1 MSTSL
6 YKPTSSPTDLLNK
19 LSLYEYCCT
28 TKCNFNKA
36 AVSYVYLLCCS
47 NSNFPNISVKL
58 GYSLIILHQ
67 NLHQS
72 FLTHE
77 TGPHKHPTNRHV
89 NSLFISR
96 NPTIIFGRLRSRHT
110 RLSLKNLICHS
121 VCFKEFICSRCTL
134 RSGLWT
140 TEVWTHALSYR
151 FINIIVQ
158 LGSVHEFCFHSYSS
172 I

>member
-1 MSTSL
+1 MNL
-6 YKPTSSPTDLLNK
+6 
-19 LSLYEYCCT
+19 
-28 TKCNFNKA
+28 
-36 AVSYVYLLCCS
+36 VYLNNAVL
-47 NSNFPNISVKL
+47 PNVTLIKLPYHILIYFVAHKL
-58 GYSLIILHQ
+58 GYSLIILHH

-77 TGPHKHPTNRHV
+77 IGPHKHPTNTHV
-89 NSLFISR
+89 NSLFISW
-96 NPTIIFGRLRSRHT
+96 NPTIIFGRLWSRHT
-110 RLSLKNLICHS
+110 RFSLKNLICHS

-134 RSGLWT
+134 RSDLPKLYVDMT

-151 FINIIVQ
+151 FINIIIVQ